1 MRYKAAFIAGAVVG
15 YVLGTRA
22 GRERYE
28 DLKKSAQRVIE
39 HPKVQQAAVSFRIQA
54 GELVVTAKDKAG
66 EFTVTCKD
74 KVSAKLAERRAT
86 AEDEDE
92 DETPPA
98 YAPVPKAPAHH

>member
-28 DLKKSAQRVIE
+28 HLKKSAQRVIE

-92 DETPPA
+92 TPPA
-98 YAPVPKAPAHH
+98 HAPVPKAPAHH